1 MPGKLEFD
9 DSSLELCGESP
20 ADAGLSEPL
29 EGELEGELGGESE
42 GELEVDDPD
51 GDSDPSRTTTAA
63 KDCGTAGHMAAPTE
77 TAISKPQLRSIQASE
92 TYPTAD

>member
-1 MPGKLEFD
+1 MPGKFEFD
-9 DSSLELCGESP
+9 DGSLELCGESP

-29 EGELEGELGGESE
+29 EGELE
-42 GELEVDDPD
+42 VDDPD
-51 GDSDPSRTTTAA
+51 DDADPSRTTTAA